1 MFKKTLIFMSL
12 LSVFTLSSC
21 KNDTDII
28 NSTTPA
34 INYTNETTKTS
45 TTEETIEKIYASV
58 VSIDNYVDDSLY
70 GSGSGIIV
78 AKDENLNLSYV
89 LTCYHV
95 IDEGTSF
102 IVNLASGTS
111 KEAILVGGD
120 VASDLALLAI
130 EDTNYNYATLG
141 NSNNLKLGSSVI
153 VIGNPLGTLPGSVS
167 TGIISYINR
176 DVLSEDYRTMTLIQT
191 DTAINSGNSGGGMFD
206 MNGNLVGVV
215 NAKYAKEGIEG
226 LGFAIPVNDAKEVI
240 ESVLST
246 AVYDN
251 DSKTFS
257 TKGYLNGAY
266 ELGFT
271 IGDFQSLPF
280 FNTYVRISDISS
292 NKTTTGYGQFETNDI
307 IESVIVKTSDNTYE
321 ITNFSSSASLYQQLY
336 SLDIT
341 VGDTLVF
348 TIYRNNVKEE
358 IRVTV
363 TQFIPE

>member
-12 LSVFTLSSC
+12 LSVFTLSGC
-21 KNDTDII
+21 KNDNDII
-28 NSTTPA
+28 NSTTPT
-34 INYTNETTKTS
+34 INYTNETTETS
-45 TTEETIEKIYASV
+45 TTEETVEKIYSSV
-58 VSIDNYVDDSLY
+58 VSIDNYVDGTLY

-102 IVNLASGTS
+102 LVNLASGTS

-120 VASDLALLAI
+120 VSSDLALLAI
-130 EDTNYNYATLG
+130 EDTNYTYATLG
-141 NSNNLKLGSSVI
+141 NSSNLKLGSFVI

-167 TGIISYINR
+167 TGIVSYINR

-251 DSKTFS
+251 NSKTFT
-257 TKGYLNGAY
+257 TKGYLKGAY
-266 ELGFT
+266 ELAFT
-271 IGDFQSLPF
+271 IADFQSLPF
-280 FNTYVRISDISS
+280 FNTYVGISNVSS
-292 NKTTTGYGQFETNDI
+292 NSSTTGYGQFETNDI
-307 IESVIVKTSDNTYE
+307 IESVTVKTSNNTYE
-321 ITNFSSSASLYQQLY
+321 ITNFSSAASLYQQLY
-336 SLDIT
+336 SIDIN
-341 VGDTLVF
+341 VGDELIF
-348 TIYRNNVKEE
+348 TIYRNNKEE
-358 IRVTV
+358 VITVIV